1 MGAFVPT
8 EMADLTGF
16 EPATSGLTGR
26 RALQTAPQVPAEPR
40 QRRPEIAW
48 STVRSALN
56 HSTPLS
62 VSWKLVDQG
71 HRPVKPNGG
80 EAGRPGGYLW
90 SRHFPEAQLPERRVP
105 ATGEEVA
112 TRSYSPV
119 RPGMDYV
126 AASDARSLPPLPSEV
141 LDDHAIFPP
150 ARFSGTLAGS
160 DGIWRAVGT
169 GMVVGGLV
177 QILLDVTVVVLL
189 SLSGLSV
196 VKDAEMVWVLLIAIG
211 VFKLYV
217 EPGMQVRRYPGS
229 LRARRVARATFVFM
243 VPIVLSGL
251 LTVGA
256 IASRSP
262 VMVLV
267 GSAFGAMALM
277 ASVGTYLLYRSDAER
292 GMA

>member
-1 MGAFVPT
+1 
-8 EMADLTGF
+8 
-16 EPATSGLTGR
+16 
-26 RALQTAPQVPAEPR
+26 
-40 QRRPEIAW
+40 
-48 STVRSALN
+48 
-56 HSTPLS
+56 
-62 VSWKLVDQG
+62 
-71 HRPVKPNGG
+71 
-80 EAGRPGGYLW
+80 
-90 SRHFPEAQLPERRVP
+90 
-105 ATGEEVA
+105 
-112 TRSYSPV
+112 
-119 RPGMDYV
+119 MDYV

-177 QILLDVTVVVLL
+177 QLLLDVTVVVLL